1 MTTERRARPDPAPG
15 PADQL
20 ATALARL
27 SHAGRP
33 SEVTELPG
41 GLAIHDHRVPK
52 VAVDV
57 VVRVLSPTKW
67 SFLRP
72 LTRWG

>member
-1 MTTERRARPDPAPG
+1 MTTEPRARPGPAPG

-20 ATALARL
+20 ATALARQ
-27 SHAGRP
+27 SHAGQP

-41 GLAIHDHRVPK
+41 GLAIDDHRVPT
-52 VAVDV
+52 VALDV
-57 VVRVLSPTKW
+57 VVCVSSPTQW

-72 LTRWG
+72 LTR